1 MKTFALDT
9 LILTVG
15 DTIIHRNLGY
25 TAVIKNLTAR
35 GNGTVEIPD
44 TPQNRAIWESSKL
57 PKVIKANNIP
67 KFFKKQILTPK
78 LDL

>member
-25 TAVIKNLTAR
+25 TAVIKSLTKK
-35 GNGTVEIPD
+35 GNGNVEIPN
-44 TPQNRAIWESSKL
+44 TAHNSRIWRGIKL
-57 PKVIKANNIP
+57 PYTIKATNIP
-67 KFFKKQILTPK
+67 KFFKKQVLTNK
-78 LDL
+78 LEL